1 MSEVTAAP
9 ADPGATIR
17 SKSYRVLLVLAALLG
32 VLVSFASWCFLE
44 LVHWIQQEVYQSL
57 PSGLGLH
64 PVPWWWPLPV
74 LAVAGV
80 LAAIAIIRLPGHGG
94 HIPYEGLKAGTAQPA
109 ELPGILLAALATL
122 GLGLVLGPEA
132 PLIALGGGLAILAVR
147 RVKKDIPDQAMA
159 VLAASAAFAAIATV
173 FGSPV
178 IGAIILIEAAGLGGP
193 MLPLI
198 LLPGLMS
205 AGIGSVVF
213 IGMGHWTGLSSA
225 AYALSP
231 ISLPAFSTLTAAE
244 FGWAIVLA
252 VAAALGT
259 FAITDLARRSAQV
272 VARQP
277 WLLIPAAALAVAGLA
292 IGFAQI
298 THQPADTVLF
308 SGQDAFGS
316 LIKQGTAVSLS
327 TLAFLLLFKGLAWSI
342 SLGNFRGGPT
352 FPALFIGAA
361 GGLLAAHLPG
371 FSETP
376 AVAVLM
382 AAAAVS
388 ILRAPAVRNHHHL
401 AADLQSRNR
410 HRPADHR
417 RRRGRLHHHPDP
429 IGDPSPAPPTPAAT
443 EPQPAVSSQPGPA
456 SKDQGDARPRAA
468 GSVVLT
474 HVGRCSRACA
484 SSRSNS
490 SG

>member
-1 MSEVTAAP
+1 MSEAAAAAP

-17 SKSYRVLLVLAALLG
+17 SKGYRILLVLAAVIG

-44 LVHWIQQEVYQSL
+44 LVHWIQQEVYKTL

-74 LAVAGV
+74 LAVAGA
-80 LAAIAIIRLPGHGG
+80 LAAVAIVGLPGRGG
-94 HIPYEGLKAGTAQPA
+94 HIPYEGIKAGTAEPV

-132 PLIALGGGLAILAVR
+132 PLIALGAGLAILAVR
-147 RVKKDIPDQAMA
+147 QVKKDAPSQLTA
-159 VLAASAAFAAIATV
+159 VLAASAAFAAIATI

-178 IGAIILIEAAGLGGP
+178 IGAVILIEAAGLGGP
-193 MLPLI
+193 MLPLV

-205 AGIGSVVF
+205 AGIGSVIF
-213 IGMGHWTGLSSA
+213 IGMGHWTGLSSSS
-225 AYALSP
+225 YALSP
-231 ISLPAFSTLTAAE
+231 FTLPAFSTLTAAD

-252 VAAALGT
+252 LTAAAVT
-259 FAITDLARRSAQV
+259 FAITDLARRSAGV

-277 WLLIPAAALAVAGLA
+277 WLLLPAAALAVGGLA

-298 THQPADTVLF
+298 THQPADVVLF
-308 SGQDAFGS
+308 SGQDAFS
-316 LIKQGTAVSLS
+316 SVIKQGPALPLA
-327 TLAFLLLFKGLAWSI
+327 TLAYLLLFKGVAWCI

-352 FPALFIGAA
+352 FPALFLGAA

-382 AAAAVS
+382 AAAAASV
-388 ILRAPAVRNHHHL
+388 LRLPLSATVITLLLTSKAGIATAPLIIVAVVVAYLTIQVLSANRRPPAPTTATAPA
-401 AADLQSRNR
+401 AEP
-410 HRPADHR
+410 RPATPANQ
-417 RRRGRLHHHPDP
+417 PD
-429 IGDPSPAPPTPAAT
+429 GPSP
-443 EPQPAVSSQPGPA
+443 
-456 SKDQGDARPRAA
+456 R
-468 GSVVLT
+468 
-474 HVGRCSRACA
+474 
-484 SSRSNS
+484 
-490 SG
+490 

>member
-1 MSEVTAAP
+1 MSEPAAAP
-9 ADPGATIR
+9 ADPGSVIR
-17 SKSYRVLLVLAALLG
+17 SKSYRILLVLAALIG

-44 LVHWIQQEVYQSL
+44 LVHRIQHEVYKSL

-80 LAAIAIIRLPGHGG
+80 LAAVAILRLPGRGG
-94 HIPYEGLKAGTAQPA
+94 HIPYQGIKASPAQPI

-132 PLIALGGGLAILAVR
+132 PLIALGTGLAILAVKLGR
-147 RVKKDIPDQAMA
+147 KDTPSQLLS
-159 VLAASAAFAAIATV
+159 VLAAAASFAALATI

-178 IGAIILIEAAGLGGP
+178 IGAVILIEAAGLGGN

-205 AGIGSVVF
+205 AGIGSVIF
-213 IGMGHWTGLSSA
+213 IGMGHWTGLSSS
-225 AYALSP
+225 AYALTP
-231 ISLPAFSTLTAAE
+231 FSLPAFSTLTAAE

-252 VAAALGT
+252 FAAALVT
-259 FAITDLARRSAQV
+259 FTIIDIARISAHV
-272 VARQP
+272 AARQP
-277 WLLIPAAALAVAGLA
+277 WLLLPACALTVGGLA

-298 THQPADTVLF
+298 TGQPADVVLF
-308 SGQDAFGS
+308 SGQDAFSS
-316 LIKQGTAVSLS
+316 LVGQAPALSLS

-382 AAAAVS
+382 AAMAVS
-388 ILRAPAVRNHHHL
+388 ILKLPLSATVIAVLLTSKAGIATAPLIIVSVVVAYLTIQALTTARSAATRA
-401 AADLQSRNR
+401 AAD
-410 HRPADHR
+410 A
-417 RRRGRLHHHPDP
+417 G
-429 IGDPSPAPPTPAAT
+429 
-443 EPQPAVSSQPGPA
+443 PQPAAARSPTSPASQPSDSQA
-456 SKDQGDARPRAA
+456 
-468 GSVVLT
+468 
-474 HVGRCSRACA
+474 
-484 SSRSNS
+484 
-490 SG
+490 

>member
-1 MSEVTAAP
+1 MSDVAASP
-9 ADPGATIR
+9 PDPGATIR
-17 SKSYRVLLVLAALLG
+17 GKSYRVLLVFAALIG

-44 LVHWIQQEVYQSL
+44 LVHWIQNEVYKSL

-74 LAVAGV
+74 LTVAGGLAAVAIV
-80 LAAIAIIRLPGHGG
+80 RLPGNGG
-94 HIPYEGLKAGTAQPA
+94 HIPYEGIKAGSAKPA
-109 ELPGILLAALATL
+109 ELPGILVAALATL

-132 PLIALGGGLAILAVR
+132 PLIALGAGLAILAVQQ
-147 RVKKDIPDQAMA
+147 VKKDTPDQVMA
-159 VLAASAAFAAIATV
+159 VLAASAAFAAIATI

-205 AGIGSVVF
+205 AGIGSVIF
-213 IGMGHWTGLSSA
+213 IGMGHWTGLSSS

-231 ISLPAFSTLTAAE
+231 FSLPAFSDLTAAE
-244 FGWAIVLA
+244 FGWAIGLA
-252 VAAALGT
+252 LAAAAVT
-259 FAITDLARRSAQV
+259 FAIVDLARRSARV

-277 WLLIPAAALAVAGLA
+277 WLLLPVAGLAVAGLA
-292 IGFAQI
+292 IAFAQI
-298 THQPADTVLF
+298 TPQPADLVLF

-316 LIKQGTAVSLS
+316 LIKQAPTLSLS

-382 AAAAVS
+382 AATAVS
-388 ILRAPAVRNHHHL
+388 ILKLPLSATVIALLLTSKAGIAVAPLIIVAVVVAYITIQTL
-401 AADLQSRNR
+401 SAA
-410 HRPADHR
+410 
-417 RRRGRLHHHPDP
+417 RG
-429 IGDPSPAPPTPAAT
+429 PAAPT
-443 EPQPAVSSQPGPA
+443 KPAAQAQPAVPRPDTAPA
-456 SKDQGDARPRAA
+456 ASPAD
-468 GSVVLT
+468 GST
-474 HVGRCSRACA
+474 
-484 SSRSNS
+484 
-490 SG
+490 